1 MAVVDASVVVSTLN
15 TDEASHGIS
24 QAWWEATLRNGQV
37 LHAPAILLPE
47 AAAGVARFLVDPPL
61 AASYVSRLIVAAHVT
76 LWPVPETL
84 ALRAAEIVGTHRIR
98 GCDAVYVALAEQLG
112 EPLVTLDDEQLA
124 RGGSLVVTLRPG
136 EPTDPPGSRP
146 G

>member
-1 MAVVDASVVVSTLN
+1 IA
-15 TDEASHGIS
+15 
-24 QAWWEATLRNGQV
+24 
-37 LHAPAILLPE
+37 
-47 AAAGVARFLVDPPL
+47 
-61 AASYVSRLIVAAHVT
+61 AAHVT

-112 EPLVTLDDEQLA
+112 EPLVTLDNEQLA

-136 EPTDPPGSRP
+136 EPTDPRGSRP

>member
-15 TDEASHGIS
+15 TDEVSHGIS
-24 QAWWEATLRNGQV
+24 QAWWEATLRSGQA
-37 LHAPAILLPE
+37 LHAPAIVLPE
-47 AAAGVARFLVDPPL
+47 AAAGVARFLVDPSS
-61 AASYVSRLIVAAHVT
+61 AASYVSQLIVAAHVT

-84 ALRAAEIVGTHRIR
+84 ALRAAEIVGSHRIR

-112 EPLVTLDDEQLA
+112 EPLVTLDIDQLA
-124 RGGSLVVTLRPG
+124 RGGSLVLTLRPG
-136 EPTDPPGSRP
+136 EPTAPPGSRS